1 MSERWDK
8 IVKDMR
14 AKQQFRA
21 EQSSIIVNA
30 LRRFNIAR
38 NTVTPIRS
46 FTRDEEIKPRNIAL
60 SSRNLNRRGVVF
72 NF

>member
-46 FTRDEEIKPRNIAL
+46 FTRDEEIKPRNIPRTRGLNFL
-60 SSRNLNRRGVVF
+60 SWINI
-72 NF
+72 